1 MSPRT
6 FRRRSIALFP
16 SIFLLCILLSV
27 LVFGRSSTEVPTRGI
42 VEGNVAERVDAFI
55 TDVASKGYAGS
66 LVVEKDGTLI
76 LAKGYGFA
84 NRKEK
89 VPVTPDTIFDIGS
102 VTKQFTAAAIL
113 KLEEQGKLKVE
124 DTISLYFDNVPKDK
138 QNITLHQLL
147 THTAGFP
154 ESLGDD
160 YDPVLRDAYIDL
172 AMRTKLTNPPNE
184 TYSYSNAGYSLLAAI
199 IELLTGASYETYLRN
214 SLFEPAGMMQTG
226 YILPDW
232 QGNNLAHGYTTT
244 LLGFSRYAGTPLDY
258 PFAEDGPYWNLRG
271 NGGILSTA
279 MDMYRW
285 HQALQENIILSETTR
300 QKMFTPY
307 VSEGYWW
314 QESHYGYGW
323 VIMSTSQGTLQTH
336 NGGNDIFHADIH
348 RYVGADVFIFITSST
363 GSRRNATK
371 LSWRVADIIFD

>member
-1 MSPRT
+1 MSTRT
-6 FRRRSIALFP
+6 FRRQSIALFL

-27 LVFGRSSTEVPTRGI
+27 LLFSRSSIEVPTRGTA
-42 VEGNVAERVDAFI
+42 EGKVAEQVDAFI
-55 TDVASKGYAGS
+55 TGVASKGYAGS

-84 NRKEK
+84 NREEE

-124 DTISLYFDNVPKDK
+124 DTISLYFDNVPEDK
-138 QNITLHQLL
+138 QSITLHQLL

-154 ESLGDD
+154 ESLADD
-160 YDPVLRDAYIDL
+160 YDPVLRAEYIDL
-172 AMRTKLTNPPNE
+172 AMSAKLINPPGKAHK
-184 TYSYSNAGYSLLAAI
+184 YSNAGYSLLAAI
-199 IELLTGASYETYLRN
+199 IELVTGASYETYLRN

-244 LLGFSRYAGTPLDY
+244 LWGFSRDTGTPLDY

-271 NGGILSTA
+271 NGGVLSTA

-285 HQALQENIILSETTR
+285 HKVLKENTILSESTKE
-300 QKMFTPY
+300 KMFTPY
-307 VSEGYWW
+307 VSEGYW
-314 QESHYGYGW
+314 QESYYGYGW
-323 VIMSTSQGTLQTH
+323 VIMPTSQGILQTH
-336 NGGNDIFHADIH
+336 NGGNDIFYADIH
-348 RYVGADVFIFITSST
+348 RYIDADVFIFITSST
-363 GSRRNATK
+363 GARRNATK
-371 LSWRVADIIFD
+371 LSRRVANILF